1 MKLYDYLIGF
11 ARAYP
16 LIIISSSFLSYF
28 LTLQINYFMLG
39 IALFINDRL
48 NSVIKTIIQSQFGD
62 NIFGILGKRPIGAK
76 NCGYFSNSKNSISK
90 SYGMPSGHSQNAVFF
105 STFVIMNMLDT
116 DIALHQ
122 KTFGISLFI
131 CLSLGIMYS
140 RVYLNCHTIPQVVVG
155 GLIGFL
161 LAKIYYE
168 KEEEIKKYLFN
179 V

>member
-39 IALFINDRL
+39 IALLVNDSL
-48 NSVIKTIIQSQFGD
+48 NGIFKIIIKSSFGEK
-62 NIFGILGKRPIGAK
+62 IFGILGKRPIGAK

-105 STFVIMNMLDT
+105 STFVIMNMLDS

>member
-1 MKLYDYLIGF
+1 M
-11 ARAYP
+11 
-16 LIIISSSFLSYF
+16 
-28 LTLQINYFMLG
+28 
-39 IALFINDRL
+39 
-48 NSVIKTIIQSQFGD
+48 
-62 NIFGILGKRPIGAK
+62 GAK
-76 NCGYFSNSKNSISK
+76 NCGFFLNPKETLSK

-105 STFVIMNMLDT
+105 STYVIMNMLDSN
-116 DIALHQ
+116 ISLHQ

-131 CLSLGIMYS
+131 CLALGIMYS